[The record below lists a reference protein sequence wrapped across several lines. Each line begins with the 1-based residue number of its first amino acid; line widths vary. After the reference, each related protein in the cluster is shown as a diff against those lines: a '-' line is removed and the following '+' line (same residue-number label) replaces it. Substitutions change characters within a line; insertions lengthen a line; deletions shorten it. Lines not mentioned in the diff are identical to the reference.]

1 MAAPV
6 THFEINARDSKRA
19 NQFYSSLF
27 GWSIETTGDPTTGM
41 IYGMV
46 NTGVK
51 MGINGGI
58 GQTQAGGPPSV
69 TFYVQVEDV
78 QSHLERAVALG
89 GRVIVPLTDVPGM
102 VTFGQ
107 FADPE
112 GNIVGIIKGPQTPP
126 KEAAP
131 KKKVPPKKKAAPRK
145 KAAPKK
151 KASRR
156 PKPKARKGRRR

>member
-19 NQFYSSLF
+19 NQFYSNLF
-27 GWSIETTGDPTTGM
+27 GWSIETVGDPTTM
-41 IYGMV
+41 VYGMV

-58 GQTQAGGPPSV
+58 GQTQEGGHASV

-78 QSHLERAVALG
+78 PSHLDRAVALG
-89 GRVIVPLTDVPGM
+89 GRVIVPLTEVPGM
-102 VTFGQ
+102 VTFAQ

-126 KEAAP
+126 KQAA
-131 KKKVPPKKKAAPRK
+131 PKKKAAPKRK

-151 KASRR
+151 KAAAK
-156 PKPKARKGRRR
+156 PKRKARKGKRK

>member
-19 NQFYSSLF
+19 NEFYSSLF
-27 GWSIETTGDPTTGM
+27 GWKIEPTSDASTGM

-58 GQTQAGGPPSV
+58 GQTQPGGSPSV
-69 TFYVQVEDV
+69 TFYVQVEDL
-78 QSHLERAVALG
+78 QSHIDRVVALG
-89 GRVIVPLTDVPGM
+89 GRVIVPLTEVPGM
-102 VTFGQ
+102 VTFAQ

-126 KEAAP
+126 KPAA
-131 KKKVPPKKKAAPRK
+131 KKK

-151 KASRR
+151 KASRK
-156 PKPKARKGRRR
+156 PKSKARKGKKR

>member
-19 NQFYSSLF
+19 NQFYSGLF
-27 GWSIETTGDPTTGM
+27 GWSIEPASDATTGM
-41 IYGMV
+41 IYGLV

-58 GQTQAGGPPSV
+58 GQTQADGPPSV

-78 QSHLERAVALG
+78 QSHLERVVALG

-102 VTFGQ
+102 VTFAQ

-112 GNIVGIIKGPQTPP
+112 GNIVGIIKGPQTPAKKAAP
-126 KEAAP
+126 GKKAAAKKKVAP
-131 KKKVPPKKKAAPRK
+131 KKKTAAKKKSSA
-145 KAAPKK
+145 
-151 KASRR
+151 
-156 PKPKARKGRRR
+156 KPKAKSRKGSR

>member
-27 GWSIETTGDPTTGM
+27 GWSIETVGDPTAM
-41 IYGMV
+41 VYGMV

-58 GQTQAGGPPSV
+58 GQTQEGGHAGV

-78 QSHLERAVALG
+78 QSHLERAAALG

-102 VTFGQ
+102 VTFAQ

-112 GNIVGIIKGPQTPP
+112 GNIV
-126 KEAAP
+126 
-131 KKKVPPKKKAAPRK
+131 
-145 KAAPKK
+145 
-151 KASRR
+151 
-156 PKPKARKGRRR
+156 

>member
-27 GWSIETTGDPTTGM
+27 GWSIETMGDATTGM
-41 IYGMV
+41 IYGLV

-78 QSHLERAVALG
+78 QSHLDRAIALG
-89 GRVIVPLTDVPGM
+89 GRVIVPLTEVPGM
-102 VTFGQ
+102 VVFAQ

-112 GNIVGIIKGPQTPP
+112 GNIVGILKGPQTPP
-126 KEAAP
+126 KETAP
-131 KKKVPPKKKAAPRK
+131 KK

-151 KASRR
+151 KVAPKKKAVPKKKAS
-156 PKPKARKGRRR
+156 PKPKAKSRKGRR

>member
-27 GWSIETTGDPTTGM
+27 GWSIEPTGDAATGM
-41 IYGMV
+41 IYGLV

-58 GQTQAGGPPSV
+58 GQTQAGAPPSV

-78 QSHLERAVALG
+78 QSHLDRAVALG
-89 GRVIVPLTDVPGM
+89 GRMVAPVTEVPG
-102 VTFGQ
+102 VTFAQ

-112 GNIVGIIKGPQTPP
+112 GNIVGILKGPQTPP
-126 KEAAP
+126 KLAA
-131 KKKVPPKKKAAPRK
+131 PKKKAAPKRK
-145 KAAPKK
+145 PAPRKRP
-151 KASRR
+151 SR
-156 PKPKARKGRRR
+156 KPKARKGKGRGK

>member
-6 THFEINARDSKRA
+6 THFEINARDSNRS

-27 GWSIETTGDPTTGM
+27 GWKIEPMNDPASGM
-41 IYGMV
+41 VYGMV

-58 GQTQAGGPPSV
+58 GQTQPGGNPSV
-69 TFYVQVEDV
+69 TFYVQVEDL
-78 QSHLERAVALG
+78 QSHLDRAIALG
-89 GRVIVPLTDVPGM
+89 GRVIVPVTEVPGM
-102 VTFGQ
+102 VTFAQ

-112 GNIVGIIKGPQTPP
+112 GNIVGMIKGPQTPP
-126 KEAAP
+126 RSAAAKKKTAP
-131 KKKVPPKKKAAPRK
+131 KK

-151 KASRR
+151 KGARK
-156 PKPKARKGRRR
+156 PKRKARKGRRT

>member
-6 THFEINARDSKRA
+6 THFEIIARDSNRA

-27 GWSIETTGDPTTGM
+27 GWTIEPTGDAATGM

-58 GQTQAGGPPSV
+58 GQTQAGGAPGV
-69 TFYVQVEDV
+69 MFYVQVEDV

-89 GRVIVPLTDVPGM
+89 GRVVIPPTDVPGM
-102 VTFGQ
+102 VTFAR
-107 FADPE
+107 FADTE
-112 GNIVGIIKGPQTPP
+112 GNIVGIVKGPQAPP
-126 KEAAP
+126 KAAAR
-131 KKKVPPKKKAAPRK
+131 KKKAPPKR

-151 KASRR
+151 KASAKSKAR
-156 PKPKARKGRRR
+156 ARKGRRK

>member
-27 GWSIETTGDPTTGM
+27 GWSVQTMGDASTGM
-41 IYGMV
+41 AYGMV
-46 NTGVK
+46 STGVK

-58 GQTQAGGPPSV
+58 GQTQEGGQPGV

-78 QSHLERAVALG
+78 QSHLDRVVALG
-89 GRVIVPLTDVPGM
+89 GRVVVPVTEIPNM
-102 VTFGQ
+102 VTFAQ

-112 GNIVGIIKGPQTPP
+112 GNIVGILRGPQAPP
-126 KEAAP
+126 KAA
-131 KKKVPPKKKAAPRK
+131 AAKK

-151 KASRR
+151 KTVRK
-156 PKPKARKGRRR
+156 PKSKPKRKARKGKR

>member
-27 GWSIETTGDPTTGM
+27 GWSIEPMGDATTGM

-58 GQTQAGGPPSV
+58 GQTQAGGPPGV

-78 QSHLERAVALG
+78 QSHLDRVLALG

-102 VTFGQ
+102 VTFAQ

-126 KEAAP
+126 KQSAP
-131 KKKVPPKKKAAPRK
+131 KRKTAPKR

-151 KASRR
+151 KA
-156 PKPKARKGRRR
+156 PAKPKARARKGRRK

>member
-19 NQFYSSLF
+19 HQFYSGLF
-27 GWSIETTGDPTTGM
+27 GWTVTTMGETPEM
-41 IYGMV
+41 MYGMV
-46 NTGVK
+46 DTGVK

-69 TFYVQVEDV
+69 TFYVQVEDI
-78 QSHLERAVALG
+78 QSHLDKAVALG
-89 GRVIVPLTDVPGM
+89 GRVIVPVTEAPG
-102 VTFGQ
+102 VTFAQ

-112 GNIVGIIKGPQTPP
+112 GNVVGIVKGPQTPP
-126 KEAAP
+126 KKAAPRRKAAP
-131 KKKVPPKKKAAPRK
+131 KKAAAKKAAPRK

-151 KASRR
+151 RTVRR
-156 PKPKARKGRRR
+156 GKK

>member
-27 GWSIETTGDPTTGM
+27 GWSIEPTGDAATGM

-58 GQTQAGGPPSV
+58 GQTQAGGAPSV
-69 TFYVQVEDV
+69 TFYAQVEDV
-78 QSHLERAVALG
+78 QSHLDRAVALG
-89 GRVIVPLTDVPGM
+89 GRVVIPLTVVPGM
-102 VTFGQ
+102 VTFAQ

-112 GNIVGIIKGPQTPP
+112 GNIVGIIKGSQTPP

-131 KKKVPPKKKAAPRK
+131 KRKAPPKKKAAT
-145 KAAPKK
+145 KK
-151 KASRR
+151 KASA
-156 PKPKARKGRRR
+156 KPKAKPRKGKRK

>member
-19 NQFYSSLF
+19 HQFYSSLF
-27 GWSIETTGDPTTGM
+27 GWSIESMGDPTTGM
-41 IYGMV
+41 SYGMI

-58 GQTQAGGPPSV
+58 GQAQEGGTPSV
-69 TFYVQVEDV
+69 TFYVQCEDL
-78 QSHLERAVALG
+78 QSHLDRAIALG
-89 GRVIVPLTDVPGM
+89 GRVIVPVTEIPGM
-102 VTFGQ
+102 VTFAQ

-112 GNIVGIIKGPQTPP
+112 GNVVGILRGPQTPP
-126 KEAAP
+126 KPAAA
-131 KKKVPPKKKAAPRK
+131 KK

-151 KASRR
+151 KPAPGKKAP
-156 PKPKARKGRRR
+156 PKAKSKARKGKRK

>member
-19 NQFYSSLF
+19 HQFYSGLF
-27 GWSIETTGDPTTGM
+27 GWTVTSMGETPDM
-41 IYGMV
+41 MYGMV
-46 NTGVK
+46 DTGVK

-69 TFYVQVEDV
+69 TFYVQVEDI
-78 QSHLERAVALG
+78 QAHLDKAVALG
-89 GRVIVPLTDVPGM
+89 GRVIVPVTDVPGM
-102 VTFGQ
+102 VTFAQ

-112 GNIVGIIKGPQTPP
+112 GNIVGIVKGPQAPP
-126 KEAAP
+126 KKAATRRKAAP
-131 KKKVPPKKKAAPRK
+131 KKAAAKKAAPRK

-151 KASRR
+151 RTARR
-156 PKPKARKGRRR
+156 GRR

>member
-27 GWSIETTGDPTTGM
+27 GWSVESMGDASTGL
-41 IYGMV
+41 YGMV

-58 GQTQAGGPPSV
+58 GQTQEGGQPGV

-78 QSHLERAVALG
+78 QSHLDRVAALG
-89 GRVIVPLTDVPGM
+89 GRVVVPLTVIPNM
-102 VTFGQ
+102 VTFAQ

-112 GNIVGIIKGPQTPP
+112 GNIVGIIKGPQAPP
-126 KEAAP
+126 KPAA
-131 KKKVPPKKKAAPRK
+131 ARK

-151 KASRR
+151 KVAR
-156 PKPKARKGRRR
+156 KPKSKPKGKPKGKPRKGKR